1 MVLSMFGCRAFSMG
15 VTASAKREYSFENAP
30 RCSANSKQIDGRYK
44 TTGIRKKHSGPAS
57 GQTLSFDERPSNRSA
72 VGDPCD
78 VQLGPVRPRI
88 ISASSNGSSTI
99 PFKNDGRQVTHSQT
113 NTNFR
118 NHGNRRRSA
127 SMEYCG
133 RLQVPA
139 RNAELEVSPSKAS
152 VKQAWAH
159 RRCPSIV

>member
-1 MVLSMFGCRAFSMG
+1 MGLSMFGCRAFSMG

-57 GQTLSFDERPSNRSA
+57 GRTLSFDERPSNRSA

-99 PFKNDGRQVTHSQT
+99 PFKNDGRQVTHLCAMRFSVNILTSRPIQI
-113 NTNFR
+113 
-118 NHGNRRRSA
+118 SA
-127 SMEYCG
+127 TMGIDEGPLRWNIVDVCRY
-133 RLQVPA
+133 PP
-139 RNAELEVSPSKAS
+139 EMPS
-152 VKQAWAH
+152 
-159 RRCPSIV
+159 